1 MNTLVDIFL
10 QITISPYIIRLIN
23 EINSKYKIYR

>member
-1 MNTLVDIFL
+1 MDTLVDICL
-10 QITISPYIIRLIN
+10 QITISPYTIRLIY